1 MLDLYNLAYKD
12 LQNRDFFGTHGKDL
26 KSFNLIDRINL
37 HYKGYSDVPFSDEE
51 MVWVQKANETKTPTQ
66 VLKLAQELYDYIDEN
81 EESQG
86 QDTNPQNPA
95 GNQKG
100 DDNTTESNSGNSGD
114 EKGDESQDSEGSS
127 EDAKEGDSDDQGSA
141 GDDQKDDQTE
151 ENHRVLVVLMTK
163 IRNKKKNLKT
173 TNGKEVW

>member
-1 MLDLYNLAYKD
+1 MFHFLMKKW
-12 LQNRDFFGTHGKDL
+12 FGFK
-26 KSFNLIDRINL
+26 RC
-37 HYKGYSDVPFSDEE
+37 
-51 MVWVQKANETKTPTQ
+51 NETKTPTQ

-127 EDAKEGDSDDQGSA
+127 EDAKEGDSDDQGVLETTR
-141 GDDQKDDQTE
+141 KTTRRK

-163 IRNKKKNLKT
+163 IRKVKKKNWRLLMVKKVVNLRVTLGTLLQIIPMHKTLKSF
-173 TNGKEVW
+173 